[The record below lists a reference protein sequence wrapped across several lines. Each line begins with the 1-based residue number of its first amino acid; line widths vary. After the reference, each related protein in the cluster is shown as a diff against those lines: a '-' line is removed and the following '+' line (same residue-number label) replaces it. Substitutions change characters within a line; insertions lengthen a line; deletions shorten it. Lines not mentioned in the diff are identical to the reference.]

1 MRIPELLVALLFSA
15 LLAACG
21 GYEMKNLAK
30 TEVDLVA
37 DEFIE
42 ESRRE
47 VRELLVKLYKRNPDQ
62 LAIIPGMAV
71 EGRIAQLKT
80 ARGVLDFPEL
90 DGLQGIDAMN
100 LTFDPDFR
108 GDRVFALVVGLG
120 GMLRQAYS
128 FKPELFI
135 HDRLNGT
142 ALMTSAR
149 NVEVLVWKLKN
160 TPQAQWRPLPDHL
173 RVPGGNRQPQLRA
186 PVWQAHRS
194 AGDDGPYCRGSRRQ
208 GRDPVGAHGLVG
220 IPAPA
225 HVAGRHWPA

>member
-1 MRIPELLVALLFSA
+1 MRIPELLVPVLLCL

-37 DEFIE
+37 DEFID

-62 LAIIPGMAV
+62 LAIIPGMTV

-80 ARGVLDFPEL
+80 AEGVLDFPEL

-108 GDRVFALVVGLG
+108 GDRVFALIVGLG

-128 FKPELFI
+128 YKAEMFI
-135 HDRLNGT
+135 HDQLNGA
-142 ALMTSAR
+142 ALLTSAR
-149 NVEVLVWKLKN
+149 NVEILLWKLKN
-160 TPQAQWRPLPDHL
+160 TRKPNGDPYLITYEYQGVIDNLSFERLFGKLIVLQEMMARIAGDRGDRAVSRSLRTVSSVFLPLPM
-173 RVPGGNRQPQLRA
+173 
-186 PVWQAHRS
+186 
-194 AGDDGPYCRGSRRQ
+194 
-208 GRDPVGAHGLVG
+208 
-220 IPAPA
+220 
-225 HVAGRHWPA
+225 